1 MKISIIG
8 LGFVGNAMYTS
19 FTNKIKELNIE
30 SNYVIYGYDKFKNGG
45 IGTLDECIDSDII
58 ITALPTLFDDK
69 IKGYDNSPTNE
80 VIKELS
86 ERGYTKVI
94 IIKSTVEP
102 TFTDELSKKYPQISF
117 INNPEFLTAR
127 TAYDDFHNQSHIIL
141 GKSKTCTNK
150 CVLNVKNFYSE
161 LYPNALI
168 SECDSSESECVK
180 IFCNT
185 FYAIKVQY
193 FNELYL
199 LTQKLNCDY
208 NKVVVLMLTN
218 NWINP
223 MHTNVPGPDGKLSYG
238 GLCFPKDTEA
248 LLQFMI
254 KHDSPHE
261 VLNACVNERNEMR
274 EIKF

>member
-1 MKISIIG
+1 MKVSIIG

-19 FTNKIKELNIE
+19 FTNKIKEMSIE

-69 IKGYDNSPTNE
+69 IKGYDNTPTNN

-86 ERGYTKVI
+86 ERGYAKVI

-141 GKSKTCTNK
+141 GKSKTCTDE

-161 LYPNALI
+161 LYPDALI

-208 NKVVVLMLTN
+208 NKVLTLMLKN

-223 MHTNVPGPDGKLSYG
+223 MHTNVPGPDGELSYG

-248 LLQFMI
+248 LLQFMM
-254 KHDSPHE
+254 KQDSPHA

-274 EIKF
+274 NLV